1 MRRWMREKGQSWVIS
16 NWQNIRCMSWEKLE
30 EILQLVT
37 FYFSTSFLD
46 IILVIIVL
54 TFSDLNIL
62 LGKLQIWSI
71 LYISF
76 LRSYIIIQRYSAD
89 IILFD
94 NKSVVRDN
102 LLSSF
107 RDIIKIEYFWMKL
120 CSILFYYTLYI
131 YFPSK
136 AYVILD
142 LKLSAFSETFMLDR
156 YLLHYNKN
164 YILYWFCYCSYCCF
178 LHDLL
183 HVISTQENLSFISS

>member
-156 YLLHYNKN
+156 YLLH
-164 YILYWFCYCSYCCF
+164 
-178 LHDLL
+178 
-183 HVISTQENLSFISS
+183 

>member
-46 IILVIIVL
+46 IILVIVL

-107 RDIIKIEYFWMKL
+107 RDIIKIRVFLNEIMLNIILLYVVYIFPFK
-120 CSILFYYTLYI
+120 SICDFG
-131 YFPSK
+131 FK
-136 AYVILD
+136 VVR
-142 LKLSAFSETFMLDR
+142 F
-156 YLLHYNKN
+156 
-164 YILYWFCYCSYCCF
+164 
-178 LHDLL
+178 
-183 HVISTQENLSFISS
+183 

>member
-94 NKSVVRDN
+94 KSVVRDN

-156 YLLHYNKN
+156 YLLH
-164 YILYWFCYCSYCCF
+164 
-178 LHDLL
+178 
-183 HVISTQENLSFISS
+183 